1 MKQHP
6 SILTDSYG
14 RKHNYLRISLVEKC
28 NLRCTYC
35 MPSEGVQLSPREELM
50 SASEVY
56 EIAKVFVSH
65 GVDKIRLTGGEPLLR
80 KDFGEIVEYL
90 SSLPVSLAITTNGVL
105 LDRYI
110 DVLKKAGVNKLNI
123 SIDTLNPERFKG
135 LTLRDQFHRV
145 MKNIDLA
152 IKEGF
157 HVKLNVVLIK
167 GQNEDEI
174 IDFIELTKDAFVQ
187 VRFIEF
193 MPFKGNQWDQS
204 KTISLETILNRVS
217 EHYNTSALERIED
230 EPNDTA
236 KNYRIRDYQGSFAVI
251 STVTNPFCDS
261 CNRLRLTANGRLRNC
276 LFSDKEQRLLELF
289 RSGASIEPI
298 IAKAVGMKKAVRA
311 GLDSPEEFENY
322 QNHQNNRS
330 MIKIGG

>member
-1 MKQHP
+1 MKQPP
-6 SILTDSYG
+6 SILTDGYS

-50 SASEVY
+50 SASEVF
-56 EIAKVFVSH
+56 EIAKVFVSY

-80 KDFGEIVEYL
+80 KDFAEIVEYL

-110 DVLKKAGVNKLNI
+110 DVLKKAGFNKLNI
-123 SIDTLNPERFKG
+123 SLDTLNPDRFKG

-157 HVKLNVVLIK
+157 NVKLNVVLIK

-174 IDFIELTKDAFVQ
+174 IDFIELTKSTFVQ

-204 KTISLETILNRVS
+204 KTISLDAILNRVS
-217 EHYNTSALERIED
+217 EHYNTSELERIED

-236 KNYRIRDYQGSFAVI
+236 KNYKIRDYQGSFAVI

-276 LFSDKEQRLLELF
+276 LFSYKEQRLLELF

-298 IAKAVGMKKAVRA
+298 IAKSVGMKKAVRA

>member
-1 MKQHP
+1 
-6 SILTDSYG
+6 
-14 RKHNYLRISLVEKC
+14 
-28 NLRCTYC
+28 
-35 MPSEGVQLSPREELM
+35 
-50 SASEVY
+50 
-56 EIAKVFVSH
+56 
-65 GVDKIRLTGGEPLLR
+65 
-80 KDFGEIVEYL
+80 
-90 SSLPVSLAITTNGVL
+90 
-105 LDRYI
+105 
-110 DVLKKAGVNKLNI
+110 
-123 SIDTLNPERFKG
+123 
-135 LTLRDQFHRV
+135 

-157 HVKLNVVLIK
+157 NVKLNVVLIK

-174 IDFIELTKDAFVQ
+174 IEFIELTKDASVQ

-204 KTISLETILNRVS
+204 KTISLESILNRVS
-217 EHYNTSALERIED
+217 DHYNNSALERIED

-236 KNYRIRDYQGSFAVI
+236 KNYKIRDYLGSFAVI

-289 RSGASIEPI
+289 RSGAPIEPI

-322 QNHQNNRS
+322 QNHQKNRS

>member
-6 SILTDSYG
+6 SILTDGYG

-56 EIAKVFVSH
+56 EIAKVFVSY

-123 SIDTLNPERFKG
+123 SIDTLNPDRFKG

-152 IKEGF
+152 TEEGF
-157 HVKLNVVLIK
+157 NVKLNVVLIK
-167 GQNEDEI
+167 GRNEDEI
-174 IDFIELTKDAFVQ
+174 IEFIELTKDASVQ

-204 KTISLETILNRVS
+204 KTISLESILNRVS
-217 EHYNTSALERIED
+217 FHYNNSALERIED

-236 KNYRIRDYQGSFAVI
+236 KNYKIRDYQGSFAVI

-276 LFSDKEQRLLELF
+276 LFSDNEQRLLELF
-289 RSGASIEPI
+289 RSGAPIEPI